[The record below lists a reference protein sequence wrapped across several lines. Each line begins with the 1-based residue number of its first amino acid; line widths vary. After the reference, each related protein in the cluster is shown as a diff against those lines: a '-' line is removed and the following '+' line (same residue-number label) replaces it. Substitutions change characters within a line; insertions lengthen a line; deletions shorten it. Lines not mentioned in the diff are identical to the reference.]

1 MKNEIKIGLLIAL
14 LTVAFSFQSCKS
26 TSKGYQSST
35 VMSRNVQ
42 LDPIKADI
50 KVDETKKLV
59 GTSKA
64 TYILGFFRVGGDD
77 KYADGINYSTNS
89 IKGIREGGIKA
100 AAAYKA
106 LEGGDWDVL
115 VHPTYT
121 VSRKW
126 FFFGTKYEIE
136 VQGYGAKY
144 ENFRTEPDT
153 MRCCPNGGFNPT
165 LNGGLFR
172 R

>member
-1 MKNEIKIGLLIAL
+1 MKSKFKLVLITAL
-14 LTVAFSFQSCKS
+14 LAITAAMQSCKS
-26 TSKGYQSST
+26 TSKSYHSST
-35 VMSRNVQ
+35 VMSRNVE

-50 KVDETKKLV
+50 KVDETKKLK
-59 GTSKA
+59 GSSTA
-64 TYILGFFRVGGDD
+64 TYIFGIRVKGDD

-89 IKGIREGGIKA
+89 IRGLREGGIKA

-106 LEGGDWDVL
+106 LEGQDWDIL

-153 MRCCPNGGFNPT
+153 MKCCPNNAFNT
-165 LNGGLFR
+165 SLGGGLFR

>member
-1 MKNEIKIGLLIAL
+1 MKLFMKSGFILGLMTLAL
-14 LTVAFSFQSCKS
+14 TINSCKS
-26 TSKGYQSST
+26 TSKGYHSSP
-35 VMSRNVQ
+35 VMSRNVE

-50 KVDETKKLV
+50 NVDESKKLK
-59 GTSKA
+59 GSSTA
-64 TYILGFFRVGGDD
+64 TYVLGFRVKGDD

-89 IKGIREGGIKA
+89 IRGLREGGIKA

-106 LEGGDWDVL
+106 LEGDDWDIL

-153 MRCCPNGGFNPT
+153 LRCCPTGTFNA
-165 LNGGLFR
+165 NIGSGLFR